1 MKKMGL
7 DVPKKDIDNLF
18 SEWDKG
24 GDGSLGLRELQK
36 ILSKGGM
43 SSAAT
48 TPKDGKKSPDA
59 PEPTKSVKE
68 VGTAVVGAKKLGMA
82 AAAIASAKK

>member
-1 MKKMGL
+1 MLAEDAVDERPICVRVGTVPTLRGL
-7 DVPKKDIDNLF
+7 
-18 SEWDKG
+18 
-24 GDGSLGLRELQK
+24 ELQK